1 MSVRRID
8 LMNYVFDSGSTPNS
22 EDFKSFMEIFL
33 WEKFPN
39 TTQKSI
45 DNIVHG
51 YIYHQI
57 KTKWSQ
63 AYEVKSTLLNSK
75 KHKKFFSEIIS
86 LEDSN
91 GAVNK
96 PEPIQEENVKNEI
109 TWDLSDISKFQYYKC
124 PEALCKYECQDR
136 TLFKEHMI
144 KLHNVLKGSEKT
156 STEKFEFIPTESFV
170 NKHALEYMKNKNENA
185 YQILKDLLKYPN
197 ELGNLLYNFLNK
209 KGYDLSIKT
218 LIQIQ
223 SDSDCSNK
231 TLIVLA
237 QSLNREGFTTEP
249 GLY

>member
-1 MSVRRID
+1 
-8 LMNYVFDSGSTPNS
+8 
-22 EDFKSFMEIFL
+22 
-33 WEKFPN
+33 
-39 TTQKSI
+39 
-45 DNIVHG
+45 
-51 YIYHQI
+51 
-57 KTKWSQ
+57 
-63 AYEVKSTLLNSK
+63 
-75 KHKKFFSEIIS
+75 
-86 LEDSN
+86 
-91 GAVNK
+91 
-96 PEPIQEENVKNEI
+96 
-109 TWDLSDISKFQYYKC
+109 
-124 PEALCKYECQDR
+124 
-136 TLFKEHMI
+136 MI

-249 GLY
+249 GMY